1 MFCSNCGTKVT
12 DGAKFC
18 TNCGQKLTSVQVKEE
33 KSRGGLT
40 LRIVRAKQ
48 WYAVNP
54 PIQITVD
61 GQQNYS
67 VENGMYIDIPILAGR
82 HHILFFLCDAKES
95 DGCQYHTK
103 YSAICEIQQNDR
115 WDTGRKLYGIVTA
128 GCTFK

>member
-33 KSRGGLT
+33 KSRGGMTLT
-40 LRIVRAKQ
+40 IVRAKQ

-54 PIQITVD
+54 PIQIIVD

-82 HHILFFLCDAKES
+82 HHILFSCAMRK
-95 DGCQYHTK
+95 K
-103 YSAICEIQQNDR
+103 AIDVNITQNTALYVKFSRMTGGIQVENYMV
-115 WDTGRKLYGIVTA
+115 L
-128 GCTFK
+128 